1 MSPQTRNILGSRSL
15 DGRHYDDNER
25 EEKDVQNRGL
35 NYNLEDGDHGNLL
48 LDLRDTDQFFPKCP
62 SK

>member
-48 LDLRDTDQFFPKCP
+48 LDTGYRPAFPKCP